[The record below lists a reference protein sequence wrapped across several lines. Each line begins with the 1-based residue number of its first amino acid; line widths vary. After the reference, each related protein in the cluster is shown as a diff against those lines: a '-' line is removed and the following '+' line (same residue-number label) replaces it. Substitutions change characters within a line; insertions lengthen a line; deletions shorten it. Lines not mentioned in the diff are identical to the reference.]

1 MQKEHHC
8 RCPWLDTSKEDYVA
22 YHDQEWGVPLYD
34 DHRLFEF
41 ITLSSKHLPL
51 GEMREHSMSKTKI
64 CLLSGNGWTLAIQN
78 ADSILMESNVS
89 YEIPAYS
96 DYSIRR
102 SDGSDDALLIR
113 ISDI

>member
-41 ITLSSKHLPL
+41 ITL
-51 GEMREHSMSKTKI
+51 E
-64 CLLSGNGWTLAIQN
+64 
-78 ADSILMESNVS
+78 
-89 YEIPAYS
+89 
-96 DYSIRR
+96 
-102 SDGSDDALLIR
+102 
-113 ISDI
+113 